1 MIRSE
6 RAYTNQSTYFRYNRG
21 SIVKVHLGFRIGHE
35 EGGLHYA
42 IVLNKNDSTRNS
54 ILTVLPLTSLKPDTD
69 IEQLH
74 PNRLYLGTALL
85 NSLYDKLQ
93 QSSARLLQE
102 LSQLNEEWTRIKGQ
116 DGSDAFKM
124 STVEEEL
131 KRVGAKNLI
140 VKKQLADVAKM
151 KSGSIALVDQIVTIS
166 KIRIYDPRVAQ
177 DTLCRVRLDADTM
190 DKIDNRIKDLFLG

>member
-1 MIRSE
+1 M
-6 RAYTNQSTYFRYNRG
+6 
-21 SIVKVHLGFRIGHE
+21 GFRIGHE

-190 DKIDNRIKDLFLG
+190 DKIDNRIKDLFL